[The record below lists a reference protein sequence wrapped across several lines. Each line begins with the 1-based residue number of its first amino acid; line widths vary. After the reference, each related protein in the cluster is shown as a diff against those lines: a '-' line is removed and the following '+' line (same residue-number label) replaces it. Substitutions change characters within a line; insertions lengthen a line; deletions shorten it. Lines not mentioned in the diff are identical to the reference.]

1 MGKLLPF
8 LCLISLFALSQ
19 EVTVLSF
26 EAATLGEWKS
36 NQAISDL
43 KILNNYLTGKCA
55 GDDPQIY
62 SPIFDIKANN
72 RQIIEI
78 KMKSDRDGL
87 AQVFWSGT
95 LEEPYGGFRPHK
107 RNDFYVKGDN
117 KFHIYRLLPFWGG
130 EEKIIHLRLD
140 PPDGANFAIE
150 YIKIKELRPLEK
162 GKWVVYR
169 GLEIKKVSENSLKF
183 RIIEDESAILLPLPD
198 FEGSKSPL
206 LSFSLKVRTPM
217 PNCYGEIVYQEGNER
232 RSYVFDLIADGK
244 PHYYNI
250 FPGWLRSVTSP
261 TLYLRHCQGDG
272 EISDVEVGTEPKGEE
287 LQITYFGVDGIARA
301 GKPFTILLQLK
312 NIGAYL
318 KDVKVE
324 LQLPKEIKLLE
335 GTFTQMIKDVAFGET
350 EFIKWTAICNKV
362 GDLKVN
368 AKIHFGKISQEI
380 STKLKIS
387 KTVIIS
393 PADYPPLPKIA
404 TSEWE
409 VGVYYF
415 PGWPS
420 ASNWLPIKNWGR
432 KPLLGYYKEGSPEV
446 MDWQIKWCLE
456 HGITFLI
463 FDWYWVQGNRM
474 LEHALHDAFLK
485 SRYGDMMKFSLLWA
499 NHNPPKTS
507 SLEDLLN
514 LTRFCIDKYFR
525 LPNYLRIDDKPTLFI
540 FTPRQLTDDLGV
552 EGVKEAFAK
561 MRELCQQEGLNGLFI
576 IGCMHDSDWDLR
588 VMKEEGY
595 DAVSGYNYPWAG
607 AGPDDKRAPYDDMLE
622 GHLRIWKNIVEKGY
636 DYIVPTTPGWDPRP
650 WHGTNTLVRTNPTP
664 ASFERMLSLAKE
676 FIEEKNLRKMVII
689 EAWNEW
695 GEGSYIEPSREWG
708 FAYLDAIRNVF
719 VGKDEHIDIV
729 PQDLGLP
736 LIEAEFPPLR
746 DSWEFENDFDGW
758 SAMMGISE
766 FKVENGYLVMR
777 TSTNDPA
784 INLPPVHLNAKEYK
798 KIVIRMKV
806 DKGSGAQVFWAT
818 SVFPISEFTSQRFQL
833 IADNEF
839 HIYELDLTTNPAWQ
853 GTITSI
859 RFDPTDVAGATV
871 MVDYIRILK

>member
-8 LCLISLFALSQ
+8 LCLISLFAIAG
-19 EVTVLSF
+19 ETVILSF
-26 EAATLGEWKS
+26 ESSALGEWKP
-36 NQAISDL
+36 NQGISDL
-43 KILNNYLTGKCA
+43 KIANNYLIGKCV

-62 SPIFDIKANN
+62 SPLFEIKADN
-72 RQIIEI
+72 RQIVEI
-78 KMKSDRDGL
+78 KMRSDRDGL
-87 AQVFWSGT
+87 AQLFWSGT
-95 LEEPYGGFRPHK
+95 LEEPYGGFRPQK
-107 RNDFYVKGDN
+107 RNDFYIKGDN

-140 PPDGANFAIE
+140 PPDGATFLIE
-150 YIKIKELRPLEK
+150 YIKIKELQPLSK
-162 GKWVVYR
+162 GRWMIFG
-169 GLEIKKVSENSLKF
+169 GLEVRKATEKLLSF
-183 RIIEDESAILLPLPD
+183 RITEDESSVLLPIQD
-198 FEGSKSPL
+198 FEGSKFPL
-206 LSFSLKVRTPM
+206 LSFSLKTRTPK
-217 PNCYGEIVYQEGNER
+217 PNCYGEIVYQEGKER
-232 RSYVFDLIADGK
+232 RSFAFDLIADGK

-250 FPGWLRSVTSP
+250 FPGWIGSVSSVM
-261 TLYLRHCQGDG
+261 LLLRHCQGDG
-272 EISDVEVGTEPKGEE
+272 ELGEVGVGVEPKGEE
-287 LQITYFGVDGIARA
+287 IQVTYFGVDGIARA
-301 GKPFTILLQLK
+301 GKPFNILLQLK
-312 NIGAYL
+312 NFGIPL
-318 KDVKVE
+318 KEVE
-324 LQLPKEIKLLE
+324 VDLRLPKGIKLLK
-335 GTFTQMIKDVAFGET
+335 GTPSQKIRDIAFGET
-350 EFIKWTAICNKV
+350 EFIQWTAVCERAGHFKV
-362 GDLKVN
+362 F
-368 AKIHFGKISQEI
+368 AKIGFGKVTQEAS
-380 STKLKIS
+380 STLRIKGALS
-387 KTVIIS
+387 LS
-393 PADYPPLPKIA
+393 PADYPPPPMIA
-404 TSEWE
+404 KSEWE

-420 ASNWLPIKNWGR
+420 ASNWLPIKSWGR
-432 KPLLGYYKEGSPEV
+432 KPLLGYYKEGNPEV

-499 NHNPPKTS
+499 NHNPPQTS

-525 LPNYLRIDDKPTLFI
+525 LPNYLRIDDKPALFI

-552 EGVKEAFAK
+552 EGVKEAFTK

-607 AGPDDKRAPYDDMLE
+607 AGPDDKRVPYDDMLE
-622 GHLRIWKNIVEKGY
+622 GHLRIWKGIVEKGY

-664 ASFERMLSLAKE
+664 ASFEKMLSLAKE

-708 FAYLDAIRNVF
+708 FAYLDAIRDVF
-719 VGKDEHIDIV
+719 MGKEEHEDIV
-729 PQDLGLP
+729 PQDLELP

-746 DSWEFENDFDGW
+746 DSWEFEEDLEGW
-758 SAMMGISE
+758 TAMMGIGE
-766 FKVENGYLVMR
+766 FKVADGCLIMR

-784 INLPPVHLNAKEYK
+784 FNLPPVHLNAKEYK

-806 DKGSGAQVFWAT
+806 DKGNGGQVFWAT
-818 SVFPISEFTSQRFQL
+818 SIFPISEFTSQRFQL

-853 GTITSI
+853 GTITSL
-859 RFDPTDVAGATV
+859 RFDPTDTADANVV
-871 MVDYIRILK
+871 VDYIRILK